1 MGEPKIMTRAATRI
15 RFRNVDMD
23 FNLTWVLGVAD
34 LFGWSHGEVM
44 FVASRIKDGNPASW
58 RREFRKE
65 GEHLLVRAA
74 NAKSLGNLSSAGQ
87 AQLGAC
93 FSFRAALQYCDP
105 REEEFKPVMEAMEQ
119 SFQNA
124 VQDLRIPIKA
134 VEVPFEASS
143 LPGYFLRID
152 NQPRPTVV
160 MVGGGDT
167 FREDLFSF
175 AGYAGW
181 KRDYNV
187 LMVDLPGQGKTPERG
202 LYFRPDGQHAICA
215 VLDWL
220 QSEIGEQA
228 ADVALFGVSGG
239 GYFTAQTV
247 VADARPKA
255 WIASTP
261 IIDMAR
267 LFSSE
272 MAVVLRT
279 PPWIIRGLE
288 FLLGRSQSGL
298 AISLRKYAWQF
309 GTPDFAAA
317 VHGVLERSVPVQ
329 AATVSVP
336 SLFLMGEAESPELKR
351 QTRVLADELQQRGVD
366 VTVREFTAADG
377 ADAHCQVN
385 NLRLLHAVVFD
396 WLDGVFD
403 RGLALT
409 RLDPRLLC

>member
-1 MGEPKIMTRAATRI
+1 MGEPKIMTRAANRI
-15 RFRNVDMD
+15 RFRNIDMD
-23 FNLTWVLGVAD
+23 FNLTWILGVSG

-44 FVASRIKDGNPASW
+44 FVASRIKDGNPTSW
-58 RREFRKE
+58 REEFRKE
-65 GEHLLVRAA
+65 GQHLLVRAA
-74 NAKSLGNLSSAGQ
+74 TARSLGNLNSAGQ
-87 AQLGAC
+87 AQFGAC
-93 FSFRAALQYCDP
+93 FAFRAALQYCDP
-105 REEEFKPVMEAMEQ
+105 REDEFKTLLEAMEQ

-134 VEVPFEASS
+134 VEVPFEATS
-143 LPGYFLRID
+143 LPGYFLQLDDR
-152 NQPRPTVV
+152 PRPTVV
-160 MVGGGDT
+160 IVGGGDT

-202 LYFRPDGQHAICA
+202 LYFRADSHVAISA

-220 QSEIGEQA
+220 HAEIGEQA
-228 ADVALFGVSGG
+228 ADVALFGISGG

-255 WIASTP
+255 WVASTP
-261 IIDMAR
+261 ITDMAR

-272 MAVVLRT
+272 MAGVLRT
-279 PPWIIRGLE
+279 PPWIVRGLA
-288 FLLGRSQSGL
+288 FLLGRSRSGL

-309 GTPDFAAA
+309 GTTDFAAA
-317 VHGVLERSVPVQ
+317 VRGVLESSVPVP
-329 AATVSVP
+329 AATMSVP
-336 SLFLMGEAESPELKR
+336 SLFLMGAAETPELKR
-351 QTRVLADELQQRGVD
+351 QTRVLADELQRRGID

-385 NLRLLHAVVFD
+385 NLRLLHSVVFD
-396 WLDGVFD
+396 WLDRVFS
-403 RGLALT
+403 RGSALT

>member
-1 MGEPKIMTRAATRI
+1 MSEPKIMTRAANRI

-23 FNLTWVLGVAD
+23 FNLTWILGVSD

-44 FVASRIKDGNPASW
+44 FVASRIKDGNPTSW
-58 RREFRKE
+58 RQEFRKE
-65 GEHLLVRAA
+65 GQHLLARASA
-74 NAKSLGNLSSAGQ
+74 ARSRGCLSSAGQ
-87 AQLGAC
+87 AHFGAC
-93 FSFRAALQYCDP
+93 FAFRAALQYCDP
-105 REEEFKPVMEAMEQ
+105 NEAEFQTVLEAMEQ
-119 SFQNA
+119 AFQNA
-124 VQDLRIPIKA
+124 VLDLRIPITA
-134 VEVPFEASS
+134 VEVAFEGTS

-152 NQPRPTVV
+152 DGPRPTVV

-187 LMVDLPGQGKTPERG
+187 LMVDLPGQGKTPGRG
-202 LYFRPDGQHAICA
+202 LHFRVNSHVAISA

-220 QSEIGEQA
+220 QLELGKQA
-228 ADVALFGVSGG
+228 VDVALFGVSGG

-247 VADARPKA
+247 VADPRPKA
-255 WIASTP
+255 WVAGTP
-261 IIDMAR
+261 ITDMAR
-267 LFSSE
+267 LFSIE
-272 MAVVLRT
+272 MAGVVRT
-279 PPWIIRGLE
+279 PRWIVRGLA
-288 FLLGRSQSGL
+288 FLLGQTRTGL

-317 VHGVLERSVPVQ
+317 VRGVLESSVPVP
-329 AATVSVP
+329 TDSISVP
-336 SLFLMGEAESPELKR
+336 SLFLMGEAEAPELKR
-351 QTRVLADELQQRGVD
+351 QTRDLAEELQRRGVN

-377 ADAHCQVN
+377 ADAHSQVN
-385 NLRLLHAVVFD
+385 NLRLMHAVVFD

-403 RGLALT
+403 RGSALA